1 MWIQDKINV
10 EIKVRVKI
18 KVKIKY
24 FFGIYNDIE
33 NENLSNYL
41 DIDLVRSMIILAL

>member
-1 MWIQDKINV
+1 MLRLKLGL
-10 EIKVRVKI
+10 RLRLR
-18 KVKIKY
+18 
-24 FFGIYNDIE
+24 FGIYNDLE